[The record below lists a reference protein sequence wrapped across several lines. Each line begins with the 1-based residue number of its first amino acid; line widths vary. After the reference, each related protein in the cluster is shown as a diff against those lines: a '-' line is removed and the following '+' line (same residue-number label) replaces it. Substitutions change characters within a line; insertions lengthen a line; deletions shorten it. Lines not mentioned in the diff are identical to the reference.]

1 MINNIWFNKIKPIN
15 KVKIIR
21 VNKTLFKHFSNSIQI
36 KTNNWKYKNT
46 NSDLFI
52 KL

>member
-15 KVKIIR
+15 EVKIIR
-21 VNKTLFKHFSNSIQI
+21 VKKTLFKHFSKSIQI
-36 KTNNWKYKNT
+36 KTNWKYKNI
-46 NSDLFI
+46 NLNLFI